1 MLVRKLE
8 EKKEDLKILNSPK
21 FIKIIEKRSI
31 MRSEDILF
39 RRSLVPDINDKDFIN
54 MMLDEAV
61 CNGQI
66 NNSIDYI
73 EYKNYIEDVIF
84 NFYDKGD

>member
-1 MLVRKLE
+1 
-8 EKKEDLKILNSPK
+8 
-21 FIKIIEKRSI
+21 

>member
-1 MLVRKLE
+1 
-8 EKKEDLKILNSPK
+8 
-21 FIKIIEKRSI
+21 

-84 NFYDKGD
+84 NFL